1 MAKSRQNRNQKYRI
15 SPGET
20 EPSAAATG
28 MDDHSSSPT
37 ESGPE
42 TPDHADRQTST
53 TSSRRSSAS
62 SSIERATERAPIAVT
77 AATPA
82 AGPRTRK
89 AQLRLV
95 HVDPWSVMKTSFL
108 LSIAIGITSV
118 VAVTIIWGVLGAA
131 GVWDSINSMVDQTV
145 GSDSGTPFDIT
156 RYIGASRAVG
166 FTMIAA
172 VIDVVLITAIATLGA
187 FVYNLTATL
196 LGGVEMT
203 LAEDR

>member
-1 MAKSRQNRNQKYRI
+1 MAKSRQNRNQKYRV
-15 SPGET
+15 SPGAAK
-20 EPSAAATG
+20 PSAAAAG
-28 MDDHSSSPT
+28 VDDRSSSRT
-37 ESGPE
+37 KSGHD
-42 TPDHADRQTST
+42 TDQTDRQAGT
-53 TSSRRSSAS
+53 TSSRRPSTGSSV
-62 SSIERATERAPIAVT
+62 ERATDRAPIAVT

-95 HVDPWSVMKTSFL
+95 HIDPWSVMKTSFL
-108 LSIAIGITSV
+108 LSIAIGITCV
-118 VAVTIIWGVLGAA
+118 VAVSIVWGVLGAA

-156 RYIGASRAVG
+156 RYIGVSRAVG

-172 VIDVVLITAIATLGA
+172 VVDVVLITAIATLGA
-187 FVYNLTATL
+187 FVYNLAATL
-196 LGGVEMT
+196 LGGVEVT